1 MTQNTPLPAKKTGL
15 LIMRLLVGFGALMI
29 LTGILSDPPGQI
41 LWGLWRI
48 IPEPDML
55 ITDYVVLGGQGAA
68 FVNAG
73 LVMLMSVLL
82 LYLCRLPFT
91 GISIACCFLM
101 GGFALFGKNLVN
113 SLPIPMGVW
122 LYAYYR
128 KERFGR
134 YVYVALFGTA
144 LSPIITEMALAM
156 QNRGLWALVLP
167 LMVGL
172 GIGFLLPPVSAYTL
186 KVHQGYNLYNVGFA
200 AGLLGVLLVAVL
212 KTLGFTFQTRTL
224 WSGERPALLMI
235 VLFGA
240 FIAMLVGGLIL
251 SGCDLKGL
259 WRITR
264 HSGRSIADFIMLD
277 GLPITLMNMGL
288 LGIAAT
294 VFVLA
299 VGGPLN
305 GPTIGGIMTI
315 VGFGAFGKHF
325 GNCLW
330 VVLGLSIMCWL
341 AGWKLSEPSILL
353 AALFSTGLAPIAGQ
367 FGWKAGIVAGI
378 LHLSVVSGVGG
389 LYEGMN
395 LYNNG
400 FAAGLVCIV
409 MVPVLEIL
417 HREDGHE
424 TD

>member
-1 MTQNTPLPAKKTGL
+1 MAPGGLSAGRTGK
-15 LIMRLLVGFGALMI
+15 LIQRMLTGVGVLMI
-29 LTGILSDPPGQI
+29 GAGLLSDPPVQI

-48 IPEPDML
+48 VTQPDML
-55 ITDYVVLGGQGAA
+55 ITDYMVLGGQGGAL
-68 FVNAG
+68 VNG
-73 LVMLMSVLL
+73 GVVLLLSVLL
-82 LYLCRLPFT
+82 LTLCRLPFT

-101 GGFALFGKNLVN
+101 GGFALFGKNPVN
-113 SLPIPMGVW
+113 SLPIPLGVW
-122 LYAYYR
+122 LYALYR

-156 QNRGLWALVLP
+156 QGRGLWALVVP
-167 LMVGL
+167 LAMGL

-212 KTLGFTFQTRTL
+212 KTLGFTFSTRTL
-224 WSGERPALLMI
+224 WSSDRPALLMAI
-235 VLFGA
+235 LLGGFS
-240 FIAMLVGGLIL
+240 AMAVSGLVMSKG
-251 SGCDLKGL
+251 DLKGL

-264 HSGRSIADFIMLD
+264 HSGRSIADFVLLD
-277 GLPITLMNMGL
+277 GLPVTLMNMGL
-288 LGIAAT
+288 LGLAAT
-294 VFVLA
+294 AFVLG

-325 GNCLW
+325 GNCCW
-330 VVLGLSIMCWL
+330 VVLGLSLMCWL
-341 AGWKLSEPSILL
+341 AGWQLNEPSILL
-353 AALFSTGLAPIAGQ
+353 AALFSTGLAPVAGQ

-409 MVPVLEIL
+409 LVPVLEIL
-417 HREDGHE
+417 HREENHE